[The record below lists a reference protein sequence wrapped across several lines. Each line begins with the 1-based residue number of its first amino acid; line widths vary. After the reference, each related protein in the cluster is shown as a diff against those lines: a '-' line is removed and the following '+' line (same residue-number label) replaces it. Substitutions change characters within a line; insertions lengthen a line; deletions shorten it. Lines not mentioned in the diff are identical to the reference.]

1 MIDGQLRLMHSAI
14 RVSKELVLRH
24 ARLVVFLLL
33 AVKLLHHVLLADA
46 CNSCR
51 FSVPDRPHNDFRVGV
66 TLGAFFDGM
75 F

>member
-1 MIDGQLRLMHSAI
+1 MHSAF
-14 RVSKELVLRH
+14 RVSKQLVLRH

-33 AVKLLHHVLLADA
+33 AVRLLHHVLLADE

-51 FSVPDRPHNDFRVGV
+51 LSVPDRPHNDFRVGA
-66 TLGAFFDGM
+66 TLGAFSDGM